1 MQIKRKNLPRKERIF
16 SRFLDYFLI
25 LVGTIFLELSI
36 VSPLI
41 NNVDYI
47 KKNNENF
54 YVTYNEQEKI
64 ISETRINDVSID
76 SFLAM
81 AIKAKLEDKNYFLD
95 TNFVNINPLTKDNDV
110 VYFYFTDY
118 KVNHIENYLDSASYN
133 VLDFLKNLQ
142 NSTIFEKNEDYYSIK
157 EDVAISVGDYIF
169 NNNPSKI
176 NTYNEAFKETQ
187 NLFLL
192 VSDDLKINNKIYSRN
207 EQILEES
214 SKIALSISFVSFLI
228 SFTISYLIFSV
239 LIVLVNKKHKSVG
252 NYVFKIEPYF
262 KSNKIKSLTIRSLI
276 DFFVFASSIF
286 LSILIIK
293 PNVFIQ
299 MFLLNINGF
308 YYFVFILIFCVLL
321 TILSLVLSL
330 NSKVN
335 ASLSDIFAN
344 TYFKNIGEE
353 IKEDGEVSKM

>member
-54 YVTYNEQEKI
+54 YVAYNEQEKI

-118 KVNHIENYLDSASYN
+118 KVNHIENYLDSDSYN
-133 VLDFLKNLQ
+133 PLDFLKNLQ

-157 EDVAISVGDYIF
+157 EDVA
-169 NNNPSKI
+169 
-176 NTYNEAFKETQ
+176 
-187 NLFLL
+187 
-192 VSDDLKINNKIYSRN
+192 
-207 EQILEES
+207 
-214 SKIALSISFVSFLI
+214 
-228 SFTISYLIFSV
+228 
-239 LIVLVNKKHKSVG
+239 
-252 NYVFKIEPYF
+252 
-262 KSNKIKSLTIRSLI
+262 
-276 DFFVFASSIF
+276 
-286 LSILIIK
+286 
-293 PNVFIQ
+293 
-299 MFLLNINGF
+299 
-308 YYFVFILIFCVLL
+308 
-321 TILSLVLSL
+321 
-330 NSKVN
+330 
-335 ASLSDIFAN
+335 
-344 TYFKNIGEE
+344 
-353 IKEDGEVSKM
+353 